1 MCGGAA
7 VIIVIILQDRGV
19 QKGGYGHHESS
30 IYSIQKRSSGNS
42 IFRGPPFPIK
52 LKKRTHTYTQNCG
65 LHSALKI
72 LEKVSFYYI
81 ASEASI
87 VAKSKIFEFS
97 RQKSMLKMRQ
107 IM

>member
-52 LKKRTHTYTQNCG
+52 LKKGHIHTH
-65 LHSALKI
+65 K
-72 LEKVSFYYI
+72 
-81 ASEASI
+81 I
-87 VAKSKIFEFS
+87 VACIVY
-97 RQKSMLKMRQ
+97 
-107 IM
+107 